1 MENFEK
7 VLKKELGIFEKHF
20 TEFKD
25 DMKNEMSNFKLEIK
39 DEMSSFKTEIKDEM
53 SNFKTEVKDEIRE
66 RFFVFEHD
74 YGRKID
80 GLYDVVVLNKQ
91 ITDNKID
98 ELEQKVGANDMR
110 IIKNSLDI
118 TSLNSKKVNSKKSKN

>member
-1 MENFEK
+1 MDNFEK
-7 VLKKELGIFEKHF
+7 VLKKELGNFEKHF
-20 TEFKD
+20 IEFKD
-25 DMKNEMSNFKLEIK
+25 DMKNEMSNFK
-39 DEMSSFKTEIKDEM
+39 
-53 SNFKTEVKDEIRE
+53 TEVKDEIRK

-91 ITDNKID
+91 IADNKID
-98 ELEQKVGANDMR
+98 ELEQKVEANDMR

-118 TSLNSKKVNSKKSKN
+118 TALNSKKVNSKNLKN

>member
-1 MENFEK
+1 MDNFEK
-7 VLKKELGIFEKHF
+7 VLKKELGNFEKHF
-20 TEFKD
+20 IEFKD
-25 DMKNEMSNFKLEIK
+25 DMKNEMSNFKTEIK
-39 DEMSSFKTEIKDEM
+39 DEMSNFKSEIKDEI

-91 ITDNKID
+91 IADNKID
-98 ELEQKVGANDMR
+98 ELEQKVKANDMR

-118 TSLNSKKVNSKKSKN
+118 TALNSKKLIQKI